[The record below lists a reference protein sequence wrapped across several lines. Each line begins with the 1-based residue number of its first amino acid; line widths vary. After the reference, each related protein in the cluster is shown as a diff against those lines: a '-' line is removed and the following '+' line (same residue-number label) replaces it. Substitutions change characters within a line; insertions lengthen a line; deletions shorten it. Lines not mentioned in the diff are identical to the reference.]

1 MLRHISIA
9 AMGALLLTSAAAV
22 PVTAQSREERAHMQ
36 LAADLRILLQQQQ
49 ELALAVASLTQ
60 SLADTGKALN
70 GRLDALDNS
79 LRKLIADQGLTIGEI
94 ATNVRGIDQRSRESI
109 TRLGELKEEVD
120 ALRKAVVAL
129 AQRPTTF
136 APVDPLDPNAPP
148 SPSPDVSQAP
158 LPDPPATSAL
168 GISSRRLLDAG
179 FADFASGNFSS
190 AIRYWEELLKTYP
203 DSEFADDAQLNIGD
217 AEFQQNRFEQAVAA
231 YNLVIQRYPNGNQV
245 PAAYYKL
252 GVAHERLQRYDSA
265 RAAWQQLLKQHPNSA
280 EAGLATQSLRR
291 IERSQGTQKP

>member
-1 MLRHISIA
+1 MMKHIQIA
-9 AMGALLLTSAAAV
+9 AVCAFIVTSAAEV
-22 PVTAQSREERAHMQ
+22 PVLAQSREERAHMQ

-49 ELALAVASLTQ
+49 ELALAISGLTQ
-60 SLADTGKALN
+60 SLAETGKALN
-70 GRLDALDNS
+70 SRLDALDNG

-109 TRLGELKEEVD
+109 TRLGELKEEID
-120 ALRKAVVAL
+120 ALRRAVVAL
-129 AQRPTTF
+129 AQRPAAI

-148 SPSPDVSQAP
+148 GPPSDVSQLPAP
-158 LPDPPATSAL
+158 EPSAASAL
-168 GISSRRLLDAG
+168 GISSRRLLDTG
-179 FADFASGNFSS
+179 YADFASGNFTS

-217 AEFQQNRFEQAVAA
+217 AEFQQNRFEQAVTA
-231 YNLVIQRYPNGNQV
+231 YNLVISRYPNGNTV
-245 PAAYYKL
+245 STAYYKL

-265 RAAWQQLLKQHPNSA
+265 RAAWQQLLKQYPNSV

-291 IERSQGTQKP
+291 IERAQGTQKP

>member
-9 AMGALLLTSAAAV
+9 AVGALLLTSAAAV

-148 SPSPDVSQAP
+148 SPSSDVSQVPAAQ
-158 LPDPPATSAL
+158 PPPPSAL
-168 GISSRRLLDAG
+168 GVSSKRLLDTG
-179 FADFASGNFSS
+179 FADFASGNFAHRSS
-190 AIRYWEELLKTYP
+190 M
-203 DSEFADDAQLNIGD
+203 
-217 AEFQQNRFEQAVAA
+217 
-231 YNLVIQRYPNGNQV
+231 
-245 PAAYYKL
+245 
-252 GVAHERLQRYDSA
+252 
-265 RAAWQQLLKQHPNSA
+265 
-280 EAGLATQSLRR
+280 
-291 IERSQGTQKP
+291 